1 VTASPAPL
9 LPSFDVRPILKIV
22 MTDRRV
28 SWYGIHGAAH
38 WGRVLENGL
47 HLAAQNEADPL
58 VVTLFAVLHDSR
70 RVDDGWDPGH
80 GRRGA
85 ELALQLRDELFQLT
99 DAQFDCLYYAC
110 EHHTDG
116 MTDGDLTVRTCW
128 DADRLDL
135 GRVGIWP
142 DPRKLCTDH
151 ARHKPTIAWAL
162 ERSQKGTIP
171 DFVTNDWEPILDL
184 D

>member
-1 VTASPAPL
+1 MSA
-9 LPSFDVRPILKIV
+9 LPTIDVLAILRVV
-22 MTDRRV
+22 MTDDRIH
-28 SWYGIHGAAH
+28 WYGIHGASH

-47 HLAAQNEADPL
+47 HVAAQNGADPQ

-70 RVDDGWDPGH
+70 RVNDGHDPGH

-85 ELALQLRDELFQLT
+85 ELAQTLRGTLIPLND
-99 DAQFDCLYYAC
+99 DDFDRLYYAC
-110 EHHTDG
+110 EHHTSG
-116 MTDGDLTVRTCW
+116 RTEGDLTVQTCW

-142 DPRKLCTDH
+142 DPRRLCTEH

-162 ERSQKGTIP
+162 QRSQKGTVP
-171 DFVTNDWEPILDL
+171 AFVSEEWTAVMGEH
-184 D
+184 